1 MNLADTIRASLLH
14 TYGNSTPSE
23 VASSRFAAGASDAAN
38 AILDQLRGMGALELR
53 QWLDNQII
61 DDEPEDE
68 RRRRHAGHGEDP
80 FAQHD
85 RDRITS
91 LASETAQ
98 HEAALDQLD
107 TITTDH
113 GARLDRTEVAT
124 TELHSRDDSLESR
137 WIEAD
142 QRLTNLQNT
151 VSEATRTISQ
161 LQHQTSALTSGYD
174 SLERELRTL
183 RDSHLE
189 HIGRGQ
195 LGMEPLHPEEHSHA
209 APYQDDDQ
217 RLGGHDQP
225 HPNPPEDA

>member
-14 TYGNSTPSE
+14 TYGNSNPGDVDEPIRYS
-23 VASSRFAAGASDAAN
+23 AGANAA
-38 AILDQLRGMGALELR
+38 ATALLDQLRGMGALELR

-98 HEAALDQLD
+98 HEAKLA
-107 TITTDH
+107 DH
-113 GARLDRTEVAT
+113 GQRFSDLASTLNSYAERSDRIINQLHDGLALAHGVNREHDARLSAVELLTHNV
-124 TELHSRDDSLESR
+124 TEL
-137 WIEAD
+137 A
-142 QRLTNLQNT
+142 
-151 VSEATRTISQ
+151 
-161 LQHQTSALTSGYD
+161 
-174 SLERELRTL
+174 RELRTL

-225 HPNPPEDA
+225 HPNPPEEG